1 MPLWGTRDSFSL
13 TGTVAVTNTV
23 NDTIVVGTGTAFTT
37 ELDIGDT
44 IIINANRRKVVA
56 IANNTYL
63 TIDPLWNHANVSGG
77 TATGQDTPKYLVSAD
92 VSGNLIFGVSNSES
106 FVANNNANGISTP
119 GWIRHKTYTDMH
131 GNARKKTEIIV
142 AMTNLTSDAP
152 DDTVVQD
159 S

>member
-13 TGTVAVTNTV
+13 TGTVVVTNTV
-23 NDTIVVGTGTAFTT
+23 NDTTVVGTGTAFTT
-37 ELDIGDT
+37 ELNIGDT

-119 GWIRHKTYTDMH
+119 GWIRHVRYTDVH

-142 AMTNLTSDAP
+142 AMNDLTSDAP
-152 DDTVVQD
+152 DDTIVQD
-159 S
+159 T